1 MELDLVF
8 IGTGDIP
15 DRCRQPRREV
25 MELVSAVV
33 GEKKYG
39 ATLEFLGVNV
49 VLQDTGLIKLGT
61 RVFRK
66 RKEAAVDV
74 ELSKQWVKNASD
86 SEIKLALLYSLVEA
100 VDLVGK
106 KLTRK
111 GDDFDAPAL
120 VADLQILIDDMRE
133 KVIGEGGSIRE
144 LDVRPRRHQAE
155 RFKEIGEQ
163 EYKVLIV
170 QYRTEKRF
178 SPGDLEQRQRVEN
191 QLDECLKQTGNG
203 YCDGGDIGGGTINVF
218 LHVLDHDR
226 AIETIVE
233 ALSKIHLLD
242 GAVIALETEEG
253 FKVLWPQDFVG
264 EFSYSY

>member
-1 MELDLVF
+1 VDLDLVF
-8 IGTGDIP
+8 IGVGDIP

-39 ATLEFLGVNV
+39 ATIEFLGVNV

-74 ELSKQWVKNASD
+74 ELSKQWIKNASD
-86 SEIKLALLYSLVEA
+86 SEIKLALLGSLLEA

-111 GDDFDAPAL
+111 GDDFDAQAL
-120 VADLQILIDDMRE
+120 IADLQILIDDVRE
-133 KVIGEGGSIRE
+133 DVIGEGVSIRE
-144 LDVRPRRHQAE
+144 LDVRPRGHQAE
-155 RFKEIGEQ
+155 RFKEIE
-163 EYKVLIV
+163 EHKVLIV
-170 QYRTEKRF
+170 QYRTEKAL

-191 QLDECLKQTGNG
+191 VLDECLKQTGNG
-203 YCDGGDIGGGTINVF
+203 YCDGGDIGDGTINVF
-218 LHVLDHDR
+218 LHVLDLDH

-233 ALSKIHLLD
+233 ALSNIHLLD
-242 GAVIALETEEG
+242 GAMIALETEEG
-253 FKVLWPQDFVG
+253 FKVLWPQEFVG
-264 EFSYSY
+264 GFSYSY